1 MKTLFLTIF
10 AAFSFAAVS
19 FSQDVKS
26 VTTQSKSEL
35 AFAKST
41 GLYVFKLPSS
51 VSVEDVTKNAS
62 YYVNYFKVDF
72 NKSTSEAKI
81 SLKTNDATSR
91 RIIMRFI
98 SSCGINSYN
107 VEGVAMKMDEFF
119 TAFLQ

>member
-10 AAFSFAAVS
+10 AAFSFTAVS
-19 FSQDVKS
+19 FSQEVKS
-26 VTTQSKSEL
+26 VTTQPKSEL
-35 AFAKST
+35 ATAKST
-41 GLYVFKLPSS
+41 GLYVFKLPTS

-72 NKSTSEAKI
+72 NKSKSEAKI
-81 SLKTNDATSR
+81 TMLTNDATSR
-91 RIIMRFI
+91 RIITRFI

-107 VEGVAMKMDEFF
+107 VEGVAMKMDEFY